1 MGLYNIVAIVQR
13 LLDIYGWVIVI
24 WCILSWV
31 PRTGSGFFEDL
42 RAAIDTLVEPFV
54 GLFRRFIPPVMG
66 VDFSPVVA
74 ILALSL
80 IERLLYFVIL

>member
-1 MGLYNIVAIVQR
+1 MTLYTIISIVQR
-13 LLDIYGWVIVI
+13 LFDIYGWLIVI

-42 RAAIDTLVEPFV
+42 RAAIATLVEPFI
-54 GLFRRFIPPVMG
+54 GPFRRFIPPVMG

-80 IERLLYFVIL
+80 IERLLYYIIL